1 MKPIDTHL
9 LFIFEPSPDQICDSM
24 VMLSA
29 KLVERAQVLI
39 KTKKSMFGSEDK
51 TEKYVYNT
59 YNTYIINNTHDIRPP
74 NYHSVAPHTYF
85 QVADRFNVEHICF

>member
-1 MKPIDTHL
+1 
-9 LFIFEPSPDQICDSM
+9 M

-51 TEKYVYNT
+51 TEKYVY
-59 YNTYIINNTHDIRPP
+59 IIQYVVSYGI
-74 NYHSVAPHTYF
+74 
-85 QVADRFNVEHICF
+85 